1 MISMLTAL
9 TSYINAFLN
18 TAASGIMV
26 VAEATVEPKS
36 EIDFVKMIVIAL
48 VVGLLAGI
56 IYALILKSELTS
68 VYSNDTATDYKKSGT
83 FKVNLSREMFMY
95 SKTERKEK
103 PQNNQSADK

>member
-1 MISMLTAL
+1 MSMLAVL
-9 TSYINAFLN
+9 VSNINAFLN
-18 TAASGIMV
+18 MAASKVMA
-26 VAEATVEPKS
+26 VAEATVEPEG

-68 VYSNDTATDYKKSGT
+68 VYSNDTAADYKKPGS
-83 FKVNLSREMFMY
+83 FKVDLSREMFMY

-103 PQNNQSADK
+103 PQNNPPANK